1 MRLHVLSLAML
12 LTANMAVAQT
22 DTVVMK
28 VNGKP
33 VSLSEFKFFYDRDN
47 SSDEGFGNISVK
59 DYLSYFINFKLEE
72 AEAYAL
78 RLDTVSSLEA
88 DYDDVRQKTVALALV
103 TDEDIEAEAR
113 QIYSETKE
121 NVGQRGLVRPA
132 HILLYVRQDATN
144 AEFEGVRRRADSLYT
159 AVKNGADFAQLA
171 KKHSQ
176 DEASALNGGA
186 LPWIQPN
193 QTLKEFED
201 AAYSLNVGDVS
212 RPVQSPLGF
221 HVIKMLERKQLE
233 PYDSLRGTI
242 IKMLSGSGI
251 RKQIVSRKVND
262 VVKASNG
269 TLKPAE
275 ALKKIKADKE
285 RNDPEVRTR
294 LNAYRS
300 ELLCYAA
307 YNKFLDGRKPFA
319 EPVLKAWFNKNK
331 KRYYWDEPR
340 FKGIVI
346 HAKTRQD
353 LQEAAACIKDVPYNL
368 WSDVIEK
375 RLNSG
380 AEKRVR
386 CETVLCAKGQNKYV
400 DAMLDN
406 GKLSEEKE
414 NEFPYT
420 DVCGKTLKKKAVAYD
435 DVKPW
440 VEDDYEEELRQRW
453 IESLRKKYPVEV
465 NYDILK
471 TVNQDNK

>member
-176 DEASALNGGA
+176 DEASA
-186 LPWIQPN
+186 
-193 QTLKEFED
+193 
-201 AAYSLNVGDVS
+201 
-212 RPVQSPLGF
+212 
-221 HVIKMLERKQLE
+221 

-471 TVNQDNK
+471 TVNKDNK